1 MKSFRKIVS
10 VFSLV
15 IMLACS
21 AQALAI
27 SGTKPPPYVGVIV
40 MGVELPMWISEIL
53 R

>member
-15 IMLACS
+15 TMLTCS

-27 SGTKPPPYVGVIV
+27 SGTKPPPYAGVIV
-40 MGVELPMWISEIL
+40 MGVELPTWLSDLL